1 LDSLGFSSEP
11 PVYSQPLPFVS
22 HTYLQHAEVDSPGE
36 AQSIVELSLTL
47 SNRLASLIGNNLC
60 NVISVLSNECIP
72 FQEPLS
78 SCSRVDLA
86 IRLKSR
92 MSCLNSLVY
101 ILRSIIR
108 SRSPSL
114 SSSRICTRS
123 FSGLVFDGITKSND
137 SIPTTSKRF
146 LDCASTNSPLIR
158 VLSRHMSLLF
168 S

>member
-1 LDSLGFSSEP
+1 MSG
-11 PVYSQPLPFVS
+11 VACK
-22 HTYLQHAEVDSPGE
+22 TDSPGE
-36 AQSIVELSLTL
+36 SQSIVEFSLTL
-47 SNRLASLIGNNLC
+47 SNRLASLVGHNLC
-60 NVISVLSNECIP
+60 NIVSVLANKGIP

-78 SCSRVDLA
+78 SCSGIDLA
-86 IRLKSR
+86 IRLKSG
-92 MSCLNSLVY
+92 MGCLNSFVY

-114 SSSRICTRS
+114 ASSRIYARS
-123 FSGLVFDGITKSND
+123 FSGLSFDSITKSND
-137 SIPTTSKRF
+137 NIPTTSKRF

>member
-1 LDSLGFSSEP
+1 MSG
-11 PVYSQPLPFVS
+11 VACK
-22 HTYLQHAEVDSPGE
+22 TDSPGE
-36 AQSIVELSLTL
+36 SQSIVEFSLTL
-47 SNRLASLIGNNLC
+47 SNRLASLVGHNLC
-60 NVISVLSNECIP
+60 NVISVLTNESIP
-72 FQEPLS
+72 FQQPLS
-78 SCSRVDLA
+78 SGPRVDLA

-114 SSSRICTRS
+114 ASSRIYARS
-123 FSGLVFDGITKSND
+123 FSGLSFDSITKSND
-137 SIPTTSKRF
+137 NIPTTSKRF